1 MKIGT
6 SKVIKYILTE
16 ELRLNNVHEESLRTI
31 CCDNVPIKYQ
41 EGQRKE
47 HMKSRVSLT
56 RSSANARILL
66 KLNFWG

>member
-1 MKIGT
+1 MKR
-6 SKVIKYILTE
+6 VY
-16 ELRLNNVHEESLRTI
+16 ELSI

-56 RSSANARILL
+56 SLTRSSANARILL
-66 KLNFWG
+66 KLNCWG